1 MFVWVVS
8 ASMYDYIIVGGGII
22 GTSTAWQLQKR
33 RPDRKILIIEKEE
46 QVACH
51 QTGHNSGVIHAGVYY
66 QPGSLK
72 AKFCKQGV
80 IETVNFCRQQG
91 IPFERC
97 GKLLVATDDIEL
109 ERMPCTDAVRK
120 TVSFRTYWIRNNWL
134 NVNRL
139 SPARARSLSRI
150 PA

>member
-1 MFVWVVS
+1 
-8 ASMYDYIIVGGGII
+8 MYDCIIVGGGII

-46 QVACH
+46 QFACH

-91 IPFERC
+91 IPYKRC
-97 GKLLVATDDIEL
+97 GKLLVATDNIEL
-109 ERMPCTDAVRK
+109 ERMYALFEHCRENGI
-120 TVSFRTYWIRNNWL
+120 VSTLLDKEQLAEREPAITGSGAIF
-134 NVNRL
+134 VN
-139 SPARARSLSRI
+139 
-150 PA
+150 